1 MYLQYSIFKPAGRT
15 VSICVIAEGK
25 ALVILLW
32 QSCNWFAFGIM
43 AVYVIRSS
51 PSDVEFD
58 ILMNLG
64 KVWHCSHWCK
74 NNPASLVASS
84 AGALRRNGSL
94 GNTHASSMHQAM
106 SQTQSQRYAAFSSV
120 TCSGTSRMCSYLEWK
135 CSMGTGNKNARLQQ
149 STARAFWAWCC
160 IKASYM
166 FAFNH
171 SYLMLRIWNCTL
183 DHCTPRRM
191 HDKEHIQT
199 WQRKLSPATRAQ
211 LTK

>member
-84 AGALRRNGSL
+84 AGTLRRNGSL

-106 SQTQSQRYAAFSSV
+106 SQTQSQTLRSRPSPALAHLGCAHTWNV
-120 TCSGTSRMCSYLEWK
+120 QWALKTRMQDCSNPRHVL
-135 CSMGTGNKNARLQQ
+135 
-149 STARAFWAWCC
+149 FWGAWCC
-160 IKASYM
+160 IKASYS
-166 FAFNH
+166 F
-171 SYLMLRIWNCTL
+171 LMLRIWNCTL

>member
-1 MYLQYSIFKPAGRT
+1 
-15 VSICVIAEGK
+15 
-25 ALVILLW
+25 
-32 QSCNWFAFGIM
+32 
-43 AVYVIRSS
+43 
-51 PSDVEFD
+51 
-58 ILMNLG
+58 MNLG
-64 KVWHCSHWCK
+64 KVWHCSHWGK

-106 SQTQSQRYAAFSSV
+106 SQTQSQTLRSRRSPALAHLGCAHTWNGNV
-120 TCSGTSRMCSYLEWK
+120 LWALETRMQDCSNPRHVLFLG
-135 CSMGTGNKNARLQQ
+135 
-149 STARAFWAWCC
+149 AWCC

-199 WQRKLSPATRAQ
+199 WQRKLSPATTAQ

>member
-106 SQTQSQRYAAFSSV
+106 SQTQSQTLRSRPSPALAHLGCAHTWNGNVQWALETRMQDCSNPRHVLFGHGVASKPV
-120 TCSGTSRMCSYLEWK
+120 TCL
-135 CSMGTGNKNARLQQ
+135 L
-149 STARAFWAWCC
+149 STTA
-160 IKASYM
+160 I
-166 FAFNH
+166 
-171 SYLMLRIWNCTL
+171 
-183 DHCTPRRM
+183 
-191 HDKEHIQT
+191 
-199 WQRKLSPATRAQ
+199 
-211 LTK
+211 